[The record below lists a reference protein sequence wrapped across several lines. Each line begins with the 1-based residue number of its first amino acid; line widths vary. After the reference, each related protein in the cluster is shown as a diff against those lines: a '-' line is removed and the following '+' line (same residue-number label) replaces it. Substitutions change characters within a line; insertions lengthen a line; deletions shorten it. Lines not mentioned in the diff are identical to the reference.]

1 MEWNVEFHRKSY
13 TTGTQDQGETN
24 MTITQDIQDRLAVGA
39 ALSPSKLNTWLQF
52 WDAFNGRRRHE
63 GKRTTWK
70 ACQHSPRV
78 SGYVR
83 LHEDAMSLGDSDAAS
98 RDAPPTIDGTDI
110 RLLHTALAL
119 ACRSIHH
126 SRPHSKVQKSKAAL
140 VSMRFAGLRCPPPMR
155 SEYGRWLE

>member
-13 TTGTQDQGETN
+13 TTGTQDRGETN

-63 GKRTTWK
+63 EKRTTWK
-70 ACQHSPRV
+70 ACR
-78 SGYVR
+78 
-83 LHEDAMSLGDSDAAS
+83 HEDAMSLGDSDAAS

-110 RLLHTALAL
+110 RLVHDRLGSSVSLNPLFASTFQSAEVQGGT
-119 ACRSIHH
+119 CFYGIRRSTLSAPYAI
-126 SRPHSKVQKSKAAL
+126 
-140 VSMRFAGLRCPPPMR
+140 
-155 SEYGRWLE
+155 

>member
-1 MEWNVEFHRKSY
+1 
-13 TTGTQDQGETN
+13 

-63 GKRTTWK
+63 EKRTTWK
-70 ACQHSPRV
+70 ACR
-78 SGYVR
+78 
-83 LHEDAMSLGDSDAAS
+83 HEDAMSLGDSDAAS

-140 VSMRFAGLRCPPPMR
+140 VSMGFAGLRCPPPMR

>member
-13 TTGTQDQGETN
+13 TTGTQDRGETN
-24 MTITQDIQDRLAVGA
+24 MSITQDIQDRLAVGA

-63 GKRTTWK
+63 GNGLPGRP
-70 ACQHSPRV
+70 AGIPLGSL
-78 SGYVR
+78 GMFR
-83 LHEDAMSLGDSDAAS
+83 LHQDAMSLGDSDAAS

-126 SRPHSKVQKSKAAL
+126 SRPHSKVQKSKASL
-140 VSMRFAGLRCPPPMR
+140 VSMGFAGLRCPPPMR